1 MNLPNAL
8 TVSRIVLVPLLVV
21 VLLTRD
27 REIWGFVVFM
37 AASLTDYLDGY
48 LARRRHQITT
58 LGKLLDPIADKL
70 LISAAFVSLVE
81 LEIAPAWM
89 VVVVVGREFAVSGLR
104 SIASAEGFS
113 IDASTLGKSKMFTQV
128 ACVSCLIIGSRYP
141 STPFHPAGVLLL
153 WLVVVLAIVSMV
165 QYFRRFWSQIDESIK
180 YRKRRVGRRRIKL
193 LRRHKRS
200 SGDLIESPI
209 EPVSPSAHKH

>member
-1 MNLPNAL
+1 MNLPNTL
-8 TVSRIVLVPLLVV
+8 TVSRIGLVPLLVV
-21 VLLTRD
+21 LLLTRD
-27 REIWGFVVFM
+27 REIWGFVVFI

-81 LEIAPAWM
+81 LEIIPAWM
-89 VVVVVGREFAVSGLR
+89 VVVVIGREFAVSGLR

-113 IDASTLGKSKMFTQV
+113 IDASTLGKSKMFSQV
-128 ACVSCLIIGSRYP
+128 ACVGCLIIGNLYP
-141 STPFHPAGVLLL
+141 STPFRPAGGLLL
-153 WLVVVLAIVSMV
+153 WLVVVLAIVSMI

-193 LRRHKRS
+193 PRSHKKS
-200 SGDLIESPI
+200 SGALIESPA
-209 EPVSPSAHKH
+209 EPVSSSAQKH